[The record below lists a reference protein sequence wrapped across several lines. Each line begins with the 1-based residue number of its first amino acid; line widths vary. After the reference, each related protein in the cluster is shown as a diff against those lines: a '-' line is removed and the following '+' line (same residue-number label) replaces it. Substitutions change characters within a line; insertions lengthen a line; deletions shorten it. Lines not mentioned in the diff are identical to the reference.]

1 MHFPLPSPRLRTSSM
16 RNYLAQIVE
25 SQQRF
30 AENPLFSI
38 ISTLLMVM
46 IMIMNAFFRW
56 PPHDHDQECF
66 DCVFQVTVP
75 NAALLGA
82 VGLIQTLELPDFL
95 ENLVIIIFFFF
106 LLLFFTKI
114 TVNLI
119 MIINSKY
126 LMISGFGIDQ
136 FGDRRWEGIWGHPV
150 SQVMPSTKTSRLRMF
165 YKWRMEEGEK
175 NLIQIWTL
183 TIPPWSGKMW
193 PAYSL
198 TGTPLRF
205 WPGCYRKWSKSLSW
219 WNVLSTMLAL

>member
-1 MHFPLPSPRLRTSSM
+1 MHFPLPFPRLRTSSM

-30 AENPLFSI
+30 AEFGENPLFSI
-38 ISTLLMVM
+38 ISTLLMV
-46 IMIMNAFFRW
+46 MIMNAFFRW

-66 DCVFQVTVP
+66 DYVFQVTVP

-106 LLLFFTKI
+106 SPSFFTKI

-150 SQVMPSTKTSRLRMF
+150 SQVMPLTKTSPSFISEGWRKGKKIR
-165 YKWRMEEGEK
+165 YK
-175 NLIQIWTL
+175 
-183 TIPPWSGKMW
+183 SG
-193 PAYSL
+193 L
-198 TGTPLRF
+198 
-205 WPGCYRKWSKSLSW
+205 
-219 WNVLSTMLAL
+219 